1 MPSVCWVQGRFSMVA
16 NCERQ
21 EAHLKIPAERGRSY
35 TTPGGVCT
43 LHKLIRDVET
53 LQLTGGAIIEETYK
67 I

>member
-1 MPSVCWVQGRFSMVA
+1 MVA
-16 NCERQ
+16 NCECQ
-21 EAHLKIPAERGRSY
+21 EAHLKIPAERGGSY
-35 TTPGGVCT
+35 TTPSGVCT